1 MFHFK
6 KGLGWQACYDDERNL
21 YTAKTSWRGD
31 YHLYEINAEIYQRL
45 GEPDVNSEELI
56 RSGRHLYYSQDSPIG
71 PPTDMVIDENYA
83 ALCPWTKIQE
93 SGNVMSTEAT
103 DLAVNLWE
111 NEATQEH
118 RKKQKASR
126 KKKQE

>member
-83 ALCPWTKIQE
+83 VLCPWTKIQE

-111 NEATQEH
+111 NEETQEH

>member
-1 MFHFK
+1 MPRTDVTKTIRCSFCGK
-6 KGLGWQACYDDERNL
+6 PQSEVNRLIAGNGSYICDECV
-21 YTAKTSWRGD
+21 
-31 YHLYEINAEIYQRL
+31 RL
-45 GEPDVNSEELI
+45 CMGI
-56 RSGRHLYYSQDSPIG
+56 
-71 PPTDMVIDENYA
+71 IDENYA